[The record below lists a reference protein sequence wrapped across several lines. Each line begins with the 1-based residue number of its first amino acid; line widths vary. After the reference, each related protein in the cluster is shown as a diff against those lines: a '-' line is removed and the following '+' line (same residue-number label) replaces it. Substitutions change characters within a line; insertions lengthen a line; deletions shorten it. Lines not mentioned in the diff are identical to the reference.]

1 MAGLYP
7 DAPANKMAV
16 DDDGTVEFYTASN
29 PPARASAIWIE
40 EVSAANKVTLNEDEE
55 STYRSGGGGGTDIHL
70 GKIFPELREIDGNFF
85 RQRRSNYTLET
96 SGDTT
101 NLNNGSWASETVVT
115 GTDLLVRPDYR
126 DDIVSLNKPNIR
138 GIFCNS
144 TTDGGGYGVLC
155 WHVYGEISA
164 SETPDRLLY
173 IDNATAL
180 EFKKPKD
187 YGDVARGSAETY
199 AMKLRNNS
207 ASLTASTVQLIAEAL
222 FQGSGAWY
230 DFDEG
235 SGFTATLSLAS
246 SIANGADSP
255 VITVRRITPDAEALG
270 LHEGRLQVSVGSWA

>member
-1 MAGLYP
+1 MFGNPRHLATGLVRTLVVASSTLAILLVCFAIYQYTQLEH
-7 DAPANKMAV
+7 DAP
-16 DDDGTVEFYTASN
+16 
-29 PPARASAIWIE
+29 PRA
-40 EVSAANKVTLNEDEE
+40 
-55 STYRSGGGGGTDIHL
+55 
-70 GKIFPELREIDGNFF
+70 
-85 RQRRSNYTLET
+85 
-96 SGDTT
+96 
-101 NLNNGSWASETVVT
+101 
-115 GTDLLVRPDYR
+115 
-126 DDIVSLNKPNIR
+126 
-138 GIFCNS
+138 